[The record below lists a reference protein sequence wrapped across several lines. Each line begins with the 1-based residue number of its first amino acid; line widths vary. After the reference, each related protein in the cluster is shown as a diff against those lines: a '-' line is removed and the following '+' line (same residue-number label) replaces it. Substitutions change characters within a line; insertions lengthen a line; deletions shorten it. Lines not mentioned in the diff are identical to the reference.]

1 MIFNDFIYFIIY
13 LFHLIYLKTIGLLYM
28 PFSRY
33 VWYADDFK
41 SIKKTPINIAV
52 HAYVFRS

>member
-1 MIFNDFIYFIIY
+1 MIFNDFIYFIY
-13 LFHLIYLKTIGLLYM
+13 LFYLIYLKTFGLLYK

-33 VWYADDFK
+33 IWYADDFK

-52 HAYVFRS
+52 HAYVFCS